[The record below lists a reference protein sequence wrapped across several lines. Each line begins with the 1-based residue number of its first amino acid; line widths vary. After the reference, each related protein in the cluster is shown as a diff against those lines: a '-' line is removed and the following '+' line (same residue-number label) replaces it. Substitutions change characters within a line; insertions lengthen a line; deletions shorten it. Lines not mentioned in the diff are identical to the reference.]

1 MIKNKRISY
10 IISELKDQY
19 LIDDNLRPWII
30 GFSGGK
36 DSTALLQLVW
46 LALEQVPTE
55 LRKRQIHVICNDT
68 LVENPI
74 IQNYVDDVLEKIEQT
89 AVQRELPIFVQK
101 TTPRLEDSFWVNV
114 IGRGYPVP
122 NNTFR
127 WCTDRMKIKPTS
139 RYIVEQVAEN
149 GEAIILVGTRRSESI
164 TRANSIKKHEI
175 KGKRLTKHPNQANT
189 FVYPPIKEL
198 QLEEVW
204 YIINA
209 MTSPWGAD
217 NSKLFQIYSDASAD
231 DYECPTM
238 VTDDKHKSCGQS
250 RFGCWTCTVVREDK
264 SLTAQV
270 NNGKEWLK
278 PLLDLRGSMFDE
290 RNISDN
296 RETTRR
302 NGQQAVTQDGHN
314 QGNYTL
320 EYRTKLLKQVLET
333 QKEIQK
339 YDSSMELIKKSEL
352 IAIQVIWRR
361 DMAIP
366 SKNYKEISSYEAVSD
381 IYNKIYHKELDMKNL
396 DEKLQK
402 EINLLKNVCDDKEQD
417 FNLIQELLE
426 LQKQKALL
434 NRKRGLKDEMEQVI
448 EKYLRKEVI

>member
-1 MIKNKRISY
+1 MSNRINY

-19 LIDDNLRPWII
+19 LIEDNLRSWII

-46 LALEQVPTE
+46 LAMEQIPKE
-55 LRKRQIHVICNDT
+55 LRKREIHVICNDT

-74 IQNYVDDVLEKIEQT
+74 IKEYVDDVLKKIEQT
-89 AVQRELPIFVQK
+89 AVQRDMPISVEK

-114 IGRGYPVP
+114 VGRGYPVP

-127 WCTDRMKIKPTS
+127 WCTDKMKIKPTS
-139 RYIVEQVAEN
+139 RYIVEEVNKN
-149 GEAIILVGTRRSESI
+149 GEAIILVGTRRSESAN
-164 TRANSIKKHEI
+164 RANTIKKHEI

-189 FVYPPIKEL
+189 FVYSPIKEL
-198 QLEEVW
+198 ELEEVW

-209 MTSPWGAD
+209 MISPWGAD
-217 NSKLFQIYSDASAD
+217 NSKLFQIYADASAD
-231 DYECPTM
+231 DYECPTI
-238 VTDDKHKSCGQS
+238 VSDNKYRSCGQS
-250 RFGCWTCTVVREDK
+250 RFGCWTCTVVKEDK

-270 NNGKEWLK
+270 ENGKEWLK
-278 PLLDLRGSMFDE
+278 PLLDLRCSMFDE
-290 RNISDN
+290 RNVSDN

-302 NGQQAVTQDGHN
+302 NGQKAITADGHN
-314 QGNYTL
+314 QGNYTI
-320 EYRTKLLKQVLET
+320 EYRAKLLKQILET
-333 QKEIQK
+333 QRSIQQFNPKIEI
-339 YDSSMELIKKSEL
+339 IKNAEL

-361 DMAIP
+361 DLAMP
-366 SKNYKEISSYEAVSD
+366 NKNYKEVTTYKTVSE
-381 IYNKIYHKELDMKNL
+381 IYNEVYNKELDMRVL
-396 DEKLQK
+396 DEKIQK
-402 EINLLKNVCDDKEQD
+402 EIDLLKSVCDNESYD

-448 EKYLRKEVI
+448 EKYLKKETV

>member
-1 MIKNKRISY
+1 MSQRINY
-10 IISELKDQY
+10 IISEIKDQY
-19 LIDDNLRPWII
+19 LIGDNLLPWII

-46 LALEQVPTE
+46 HAV
-55 LRKRQIHVICNDT
+55 KQISEKQRNREIYVVCNNT

-74 IQNYVDDVLEKIEQT
+74 IQVYVDDVLQKIEQA
-89 AVQRELPIFVQK
+89 AVEQNLPIKIQK
-101 TTPRLEDSFWVNV
+101 TIPRLEDSFWVNV
-114 IGRGYPVP
+114 VGRGYIVP

-139 RYIVEQVAEN
+139 RFITEQVNEN
-149 GEAIILVGTRRSESI
+149 GEAIILVGTRRSESV
-164 TRANSIKKHEI
+164 TRANRIKKHEI
-175 KGKRLTKHPNQANT
+175 RGSRLTKHPNQANT
-189 FVYPPIKEL
+189 FVYQPIKEL
-198 QLEEVW
+198 MLEEVW
-204 YIINA
+204 YIINK

-217 NSKLFQIYSDASAD
+217 NSKLFEIYANASAD
-231 DYECPTM
+231 DYECPVV
-238 VTDDKHKSCGQS
+238 VTDDKHRSCGQS
-250 RFGCWTCTVVREDK
+250 RFGCWTCTVVKEDK

-270 NNGKEWLK
+270 KNGKEWLK
-278 PLLDLRGSMFDE
+278 PLLDLRSSMFEE
-290 RNISDN
+290 RNISEN

-302 NGQQAVTQDGHN
+302 NGQQAVTEDGLN
-314 QGNYTL
+314 QGNYTI
-320 EYRTKLLKQVLET
+320 EYRIKLLKQILFA

-339 YDSSMELIKKSEL
+339 NNPDIELIKNSEL

-361 DMAIP
+361 DITNP
-366 SKNYKEISSYEAVSD
+366 NKNYKEITNYETVSE

-402 EINLLKNVCDDKEQD
+402 EIDLLKSVCNGENQD

-434 NRKRGLKDEMEQVI
+434 NRKRGLKDEIEQVI
-448 EKYLRKEVI
+448 EKYIKKAI

>member
-1 MIKNKRISY
+1 MSKRINY

-19 LIDDNLRPWII
+19 LIKDNLQSWII

-46 LALEQVPTE
+46 LAVEQIPKE
-55 LRKRQIHVICNDT
+55 LRKREIHVICNDT

-74 IQNYVDDVLEKIEQT
+74 IKEYVDDVLKKIEQT
-89 AVQRELPIFVQK
+89 AVQRDMPISVEK

-114 IGRGYPVP
+114 VGRGYPVP

-127 WCTDRMKIKPTS
+127 WCTDKMKIKPTS
-139 RYIVEQVAEN
+139 RYIVEEVNKN
-149 GEAIILVGTRRSESI
+149 GEAIILVGTRRSESAN
-164 TRANSIKKHEI
+164 RANTIKKHEI

-189 FVYPPIKEL
+189 FVYSPIKEL
-198 QLEEVW
+198 ELEEVW

-209 MTSPWGAD
+209 MISPWGAD
-217 NSKLFQIYSDASAD
+217 NSKLFQIYADASSD
-231 DYECPTM
+231 DYECPTI
-238 VTDDKHKSCGQS
+238 VSDNKYRSCGQS
-250 RFGCWTCTVVREDK
+250 RFGCWTCTVVKEDK

-270 NNGKEWLK
+270 ENGKEWLK
-278 PLLDLRGSMFDE
+278 PLLDLRCSMFDE
-290 RNISDN
+290 RNVSDN

-302 NGQQAVTQDGHN
+302 NGQKAITADGHN
-314 QGNYTL
+314 QGNYTI
-320 EYRTKLLKQVLET
+320 EYRAKLLKQILET
-333 QKEIQK
+333 QRSIQQFNPKIEI
-339 YDSSMELIKKSEL
+339 IKNAEL

-361 DMAIP
+361 DLAMP
-366 SKNYKEISSYEAVSD
+366 NKNYKEVTTYKTVSE
-381 IYNKIYHKELDMKNL
+381 IYNEVYNKELDMRVL
-396 DEKLQK
+396 DEKIQK
-402 EINLLKNVCDDKEQD
+402 EIDLLKSVCDNESYD

-448 EKYLRKEVI
+448 EKYLKKETV